1 MCNKKTL
8 SFCRAVNMLLSY
20 ISSWKDLLKN
30 QPLRTD
36 PKQIQTRWAV
46 KWIVPHIWLRS
57 WSFPLCKW
65 TRCYGSGIEP
75 VVHPGRVRSGSVREV
90 LADSGP
96 CLLSAV
102 LSCSVAI
109 HRLFT
114 LVSCAYRHF
123 AHVVQAVTFILT
135 LYSFILGSSVMS
147 PSAARV

>member
-20 ISSWKDLLKN
+20 ISSWKDLLKKSATTN
-30 QPLRTD
+30 GSKTD
-36 PKQIQTRWAV
+36 PDQMSCEMICSTHLTAIMILPAV
-46 KWIVPHIWLRS
+46 QVDPV
-57 WSFPLCKW
+57 
-65 TRCYGSGIEP
+65 IEP

-102 LSCSVAI
+102 LSCSVTI